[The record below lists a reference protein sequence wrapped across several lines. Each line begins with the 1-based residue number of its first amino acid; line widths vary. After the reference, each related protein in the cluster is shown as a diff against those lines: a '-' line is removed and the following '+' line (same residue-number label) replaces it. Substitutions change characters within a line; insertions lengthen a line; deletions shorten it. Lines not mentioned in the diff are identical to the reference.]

1 MRPGRQP
8 RQPRPPRRQRQRGV
22 AVITALLLT
31 TLAISI
37 VASLFWQQQVE
48 VRSMENQRL
57 NLQTRWILRGALDW
71 ASLVLRQDAIDNREY
86 TALTHVW
93 ATPLAETRL
102 DQYIERERVEGEV
115 FDASLSGSIA
125 DATSRYNLS
134 NLSSGGQIDLAQV
147 DIFARLLS
155 NLQLN
160 PALAKTAANMVAA
173 GAPPAATGAVDPV
186 TGQELDGPGGK
197 QDDPGAVPGG
207 SSVPGQAGTDAGGGD
222 DAGAGGGAAGGGA
235 RLQAVSREGIGSP
248 IKFLEVE
255 DLLAVKGFTPEIVNK
270 LRPFVTVLPD
280 PTPVNVNTA
289 PPEVLAAV
297 VPGFS
302 LSEANALVQRRRNVP
317 WRGMQYFIADI
328 GGKTLTENSLDVH
341 SNYFIVSSR
350 IRLDRAALNAEA
362 LIKRAPTMGPG
373 SISVVWVRQN

>member
-1 MRPGRQP
+1 MRP

-71 ASLVLRQDAIDNREY
+71 ASLVLRQDAIDNRDY
-86 TALTHVW
+86 TALNHVW

-115 FDASLSGSIA
+115 FDATLSGTIS

-134 NLSSGGQIDLAQV
+134 NLASGGQLDLAQV

-173 GAPPAATGAVDPV
+173 GAPPVATGAVDPV
-186 TGQELDGPGGK
+186 TGQEIDGAGGK

-207 SSVPGQAGTDAGGGD
+207 SSVPIQEGADEGGGSDAGGV
-222 DAGAGGGAAGGGA
+222 
-235 RLQAVSREGIGSP
+235 RLQAVSREGIGTP
-248 IKFLEVE
+248 IKFLEVD

-297 VPGFS
+297 VPNFS

-328 GGKTLTENSLDVH
+328 GGRTLTGNSLDVH

-362 LIKRAPTMGPG
+362 LIKRAATMGPG
-373 SISVVWVRQN
+373 SITVVWVRQN

>member
-1 MRPGRQP
+1 MRSRRQL
-8 RQPRPPRRQRQRGV
+8 RPPRRQRQRGV

-71 ASLVLRQDAIDNREY
+71 ASLVLRQDAVDNREY
-86 TALTHVW
+86 TALNHVW

-115 FDASLSGSIA
+115 FDATLSGTIS

-134 NLSSGGQIDLAQV
+134 NLASGGQLDLAQV

-160 PALAKTAANMVAA
+160 PALAKAAANMVAA
-173 GAPPAATGAVDPV
+173 GAPVATGAVDPV
-186 TGQELDGPGGK
+186 TGQELDGADGK

-207 SSVPGQAGTDAGGGD
+207 SSVPNQEGAD
-222 DAGAGGGAAGGGA
+222 AGGGAAGGNDAGGGV
-235 RLQAVSREGIGSP
+235 RLQAVSREGIGTP
-248 IKFLEVE
+248 IKFLEVD

-297 VPGFS
+297 VPNFS

-328 GGKTLTENSLDVH
+328 GGRTLTGNSLDVH

-362 LIKRAPTMGPG
+362 LIKRAATMGPG
-373 SISVVWVRQN
+373 SITVVWVRQN